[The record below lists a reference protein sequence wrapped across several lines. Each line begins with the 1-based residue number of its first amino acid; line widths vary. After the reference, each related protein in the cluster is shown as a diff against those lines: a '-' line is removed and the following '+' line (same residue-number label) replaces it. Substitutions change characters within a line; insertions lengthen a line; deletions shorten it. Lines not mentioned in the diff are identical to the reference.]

1 MCIYTYYPKPQRI
14 SPFFYIFAFVAK
26 LIKYQD
32 SGIRPKP
39 RKGDVYVDKNKISD
53 KPMFKGQKPSTH
65 LMAYGE
71 ADGKFVAYPT
81 LFQKDDGTFYIPDDP
96 FQEAIKKKEIYKFE
110 TEKEAADFSGPK
122 ASWKNK

>member
-1 MCIYTYYPKPQRI
+1 M
-14 SPFFYIFAFVAK
+14 AK

-32 SGIRPKP
+32 SGIRPKS
-39 RKGDVYVDKNKISD
+39 RKGTVYIGKNKMSD

-65 LMAYGE
+65 LMAWGE

-81 LFQKDDGTFYIPDDP
+81 LFQTDDGVFYKPDDP

-110 TEKEAADFSGPK
+110 TEKEAADFAGPN
-122 ASWKNK
+122 ANWKNK